1 MNRQASQVKRYEKLA
16 KSMQKKAKR
25 LMPRI
30 RQRPV
35 RFTGIVRPPNHGV
48 SGYATTGIPGDYNT
62 QINTRI
68 PPVSRFTTPFS
79 NYNVAYTGQPQSAFH
94 TYTESYNSR
103 GVNLENDTF
112 NGVSNN
118 VAPNIAESFTH
129 AMEDQYTFF
138 PGETYHTETHLRAM
152 GHREGRG
159 QESTLVRDTQ
169 REGGYSGDPTVSNMI
184 QDENVTPT
192 RQHGN
197 VFEPEQGGGAAFV
210 TPSPIS
216 GGMHQ
221 FQENGSSN
229 DSAATSP
236 SRPQGRVD
244 HTHFQDRRAPT
255 APLGNNVSVAVHP
268 SMQGPEGAVTPND
281 GSWTFDIT
289 QQPPPLT
296 LTDLPP
302 PAEIPVQEWGP
313 NRLTVKT
320 SQGARYGGAVKMS
333 LHRHI

>member
-1 MNRQASQVKRYEKLA
+1 MNRQASQVKRYERLA
-16 KSMQKKAKR
+16 KSMQTKTKTKR
-25 LMPRI
+25 LVPYRR
-30 RQRPV
+30 RQPT

-79 NYNVAYTGQPQSAFH
+79 NYNVAYAGQPQDAFH
-94 TYTESYNSR
+94 TYTEFYNSR
-103 GVNLENDTF
+103 GVSLENDTF
-112 NGVSNN
+112 TGVSNN
-118 VAPNIAESFTH
+118 VAPNTSESFTH

-138 PGETYHTETHLRAM
+138 PGETQHLDAYLRARA
-152 GHREGRG
+152 HQEGRG
-159 QESTLVRDTQ
+159 RESTLVRDTQ
-169 REGGYSGDPTVSNMI
+169 REGGYSGDPTVNNMI
-184 QDENVTPT
+184 QDENVTPQ

-197 VFEPEQGGGAAFV
+197 VFEPEQAAFV
-210 TPSPIS
+210 TPSPMT

-221 FQENGSSN
+221 FQENGSNN
-229 DSAATSP
+229 DSTATTP

-244 HTHFQDRRAPT
+244 QSHFADRRTPS